1 MQKVNFEQ
9 EMLNK
14 LYECDAWLVG
24 KDEAVK
30 AFEEAELRYNE
41 AKEAVAEYTE
51 ENVSQIEAYRN
62 ELEAKLVALGIILPK
77 VEVAVDD
84 KVDDVVDN
92 VVDDK
97 VDDVAEVEQSVEP
110 IDGVQAFINSITDPN
125 M

>member
-9 EMLNK
+9 EMLDK
-14 LYECDAWLVG
+14 LNECDAWLVG

-51 ENVSQIEAYRN
+51 ENVSQVEAYRN
-62 ELEAKLVALGIILPK
+62 DIEAKLVALGIIIPK
-77 VEVAVDD
+77 VVEERVDE
-84 KVDDVVDN
+84 VVDN
-92 VVDDK
+92 VVDEN
-97 VDDVAEVEQSVEP
+97 VDDVAEEAQPVEQ
-110 IDGVQAFINSITDPN
+110 IDGVQAFINSITPQN

>member
-9 EMLNK
+9 EMLDK
-14 LYECDAWLVG
+14 LNECDAWLVG

-51 ENVSQIEAYRN
+51 ENVSQVEAYRN
-62 ELEAKLVALGIILPK
+62 DLEAKLVALGIIIPK
-77 VEVAVDD
+77 VVDE
-84 KVDDVVDN
+84 KVDEVVDN
-92 VVDDK
+92 VVDEK
-97 VDDVAEVEQSVEP
+97 VDDVAEEAQPVEP
-110 IDGVQAFINSITDPN
+110 ADGVQEFLNSIAVPN